1 MIYIWAKKGHL
12 FFVAMTVLLF
22 NLRYWMLFAKPE
34 KLLLVVAYVLVGM
47 KALKSKPRS
56 TQAWLFYLLS
66 MGIVGTIHWLAT
78 YKPF

>member
-34 KLLLVVAYVLVGM
+34 NRCRAY
-47 KALKSKPRS
+47 
-56 TQAWLFYLLS
+56 
-66 MGIVGTIHWLAT
+66 
-78 YKPF
+78 

>member
-1 MIYIWAKKGHL
+1 
-12 FFVAMTVLLF
+12 
-22 NLRYWMLFAKPE
+22 
-34 KLLLVVAYVLVGM
+34 M

-66 MGIVGTIHWLAT
+66 MGIVGTIYWLAT

>member
-22 NLRYWMLFAKPE
+22 NLRYWMLFA
-34 KLLLVVAYVLVGM
+34 
-47 KALKSKPRS
+47 
-56 TQAWLFYLLS
+56 WLFYLLS
-66 MGIVGTIHWLAT
+66 MGIVGTIYWLAT